1 MHTLKQGMAAVVLV
15 MSLGL
20 VMSSSFGGSASADPK
35 PGSGRTEDPRWF
47 YCDLDGNGT
56 NETPYEVVSQGNG
69 QAGFHD
75 LHSSTV
81 LVYKYDQTTERNFP
95 FIDST
100 DPDAPVDD
108 REFVDI
114 TYPIR
119 KNNQGNTTKQQP
131 QPVPCHEGLDEFKFA
146 VDITACCDPLIEGAH
161 YHVYESRTWYVT
173 LSGDGQ
179 GAVKAASADNGKH
192 SADRQ
197 HKAKNGGKHRS
208 KGHHRT

>member
-1 MHTLKQGMAAVVLV
+1 
-15 MSLGL
+15 
-20 VMSSSFGGSASADPK
+20 
-35 PGSGRTEDPRWF
+35 
-47 YCDLDGNGT
+47 
-56 NETPYEVVSQGNG
+56 
-69 QAGFHD
+69 
-75 LHSSTV
+75 V

-146 VDITACCDPLIEGAH
+146 VDIKACCDPLIEGAH
-161 YHVYESRTWYVT
+161 YHVYASRTWYVT

-179 GAVKAASADNGKH
+179 GAMQAASADDGGSGTGNAQVARADQGKH
-192 SADRQ
+192 K
-197 HKAKNGGKHRS
+197 HKNGGKHQG
-208 KGHHRT
+208 KGKGKSGR